1 MRRFAICRTRPASD
15 DGYDRLV
22 NGYSLENAIFQWEE
36 GRRSLQALSEDP
48 AARQRAHRVVD
59 AIREELRR
67 RVGVTF
73 TSAELADCYGR
84 GTEWCLQLATEV
96 SPSFGDAQT
105 LADAAFWLYL
115 QGASDFAG
123 GRRSV
128 V

>member
-1 MRRFAICRTRPASD
+1 VT
-15 DGYDRLV
+15 
-22 NGYSLENAIFQWEE
+22 GYSLENAMFQWEE
-36 GRRSLQALSEDP
+36 GRRGLQALSEDP

-73 TSAELADCYGR
+73 TAAELADCYGQ
-84 GTEWCLQLATEV
+84 GTEWCTQLASQLLAGV
-96 SPSFGDAQT
+96 SDAQT